1 MYRYETHFHT
11 SESSPCSRLSAAE
24 GLSLYKAA
32 GYSGVNISDH
42 YDPGFFLRRTAGLS
56 TFREQADAWLKG
68 YRAAKKA
75 GEAMGMSVFLGMELC
90 TEESSNDY
98 LLFGVT
104 EDFVYDNPRLYEWSM
119 ADVCRLAKRYGILVF
134 QAHPYRAGLMFTP
147 GVLDGV
153 EVCNANPRENSQNH
167 LALAASLEH
176 SLLQSSGSDCH
187 RPEDVGRG
195 GIQTDRP
202 LTTAQQF
209 RDIFLS
215 GSYTL
220 ITPAN

>member
-1 MYRYETHFHT
+1 
-11 SESSPCSRLSAAE
+11 
-24 GLSLYKAA
+24 
-32 GYSGVNISDH
+32 
-42 YDPGFFLRRTAGLS
+42 
-56 TFREQADAWLKG
+56 
-68 YRAAKKA
+68 
-75 GEAMGMSVFLGMELC
+75 MGMSVFLGMELC

-176 SLLQSSGSDCH
+176 SLLQSSGLRLSPAGGCWQRRHPDGQASDH
-187 RPEDVGRG
+187 
-195 GIQTDRP
+195 
-202 LTTAQQF
+202 
-209 RDIFLS
+209 
-215 GSYTL
+215 GSAIPGHL
-220 ITPAN
+220 FVRAAIR

>member
-1 MYRYETHFHT
+1 
-11 SESSPCSRLSAAE
+11 
-24 GLSLYKAA
+24 
-32 GYSGVNISDH
+32 
-42 YDPGFFLRRTAGLS
+42 
-56 TFREQADAWLKG
+56 
-68 YRAAKKA
+68 
-75 GEAMGMSVFLGMELC
+75 MGMSVFLGMELC

-215 GSYTL
+215 GQLYADYSGQLMDGMILRNPRHYFTD
-220 ITPAN
+220 IGGRRHCIPMKRTVTQRK